1 MSMEDKNGMSEEM
14 NVEANA
20 PMNDP
25 TEEIADAQ
33 SEVAENVENT
43 DKVSDVAEPNW
54 QERYEALNDTHLR
67 LMAEFDNYRKRT
79 MREKADLIRGGGES
93 ALTALLPVVDDV
105 ERAMDNL
112 RAAADIAAVKEGIEL
127 IYGKFRTYLTQQ
139 GVTEINVVGQPL
151 DTETSEAVTSFPAPQ
166 EELRG
171 KVMDCIQKGY
181 KLHDKVI
188 RHAKVVV
195 AEA

>member
-1 MSMEDKNGMSEEM
+1 MEDKNGMSEEM